1 MGALEKSGAPTS
13 LKGATLANAPI
24 RPNLPSNSKLP
35 ERKKVEQVTTAT
47 VTKKK
52 SSFGTKAISA
62 FVGEDIHNVGEYLLY
77 DVTIPA
83 IKNTLSDLVSQ
94 GIERLLFGESSPR
107 ARSSSGGSRVSYG
120 SYSRPGSAPG
130 NKRDASPRSRRYHD
144 FSEIELE
151 SRDEA
156 YLVIDR
162 LGDIIEEYGLATV
175 ADLYDLCGISTE
187 YTDENWGWTS
197 ARYMSVIRSRR
208 GYMLQLPKPDHIN
221 AR

>member
-1 MGALEKSGAPTS
+1 MG
-13 LKGATLANAPI
+13 NAPI
-24 RPNLPSNSKLP
+24 RPNLPSNSKTT
-35 ERKKVEQVTTAT
+35 ERKKIEQVTSTPA
-47 VTKKK
+47 TKKK
-52 SSFGTKAISA
+52 QSFGTKAVAA
-62 FVGEDIHNVGEYLLY
+62 FVGEDIENVGQYLLY
-77 DVTIPA
+77 DVAIPA

-94 GIERLLFGESSPR
+94 GVERLLFGESSPR
-107 ARSSSGGSRVSYG
+107 SRSGSSTSRVSYG
-120 SYSRPGSAPG
+120 SYSRPGMAPG
-130 NKRDASPRSRRYHD
+130 NRRDASPRARRYHD

-162 LGDIIEEYGLATV
+162 LGDLIEEYGLATV
-175 ADLYDLCGISTE
+175 ADLYDLCGITTE

-221 AR
+221 SR

>member
-1 MGALEKSGAPTS
+1 M
-13 LKGATLANAPI
+13 ANAPI
-24 RPNLPSNSKLP
+24 RPNLPSNSKTT
-35 ERKKVEQVTTAT
+35 ERKKIEQVTSTPA
-47 VTKKK
+47 TKKK
-52 SSFGTKAISA
+52 QSFGTKAVAA
-62 FVGEDIHNVGEYLLY
+62 FVGEDIENVGQYLLY
-77 DVTIPA
+77 DVAIPA

-94 GIERLLFGESSPR
+94 GVERLLFGESSPR
-107 ARSSSGGSRVSYG
+107 SRSGSSTSRVSYG
-120 SYSRPGSAPG
+120 SYSRPGMAPG
-130 NKRDASPRSRRYHD
+130 NRRDAPSRTRRYHD

-162 LGDIIEEYGLATV
+162 LGDLIEEYGLATV
-175 ADLYDLCGISTE
+175 ADLYDLCGITTE

-197 ARYMSVIRSRR
+197 SRYMSVIRSRR

>member
-1 MGALEKSGAPTS
+1 MGSEMC
-13 LKGATLANAPI
+13 I
-24 RPNLPSNSKLP
+24 RDS
-35 ERKKVEQVTTAT
+35 
-47 VTKKK
+47 
-52 SSFGTKAISA
+52 
-62 FVGEDIHNVGEYLLY
+62 
-77 DVTIPA
+77 
-83 IKNTLSDLVSQ
+83 
-94 GIERLLFGESSPR
+94 
-107 ARSSSGGSRVSYG
+107 
-120 SYSRPGSAPG
+120 
-130 NKRDASPRSRRYHD
+130 ASPRTRRHHD

-175 ADLYDLCGISTE
+175 ADLYDLCGITTE

>member
-1 MGALEKSGAPTS
+1 M
-13 LKGATLANAPI
+13 ANAPI
-24 RPNLPSNSKLP
+24 RPNLPSNSKTT
-35 ERKKVEQVTTAT
+35 ERKKIEQVTSTPA
-47 VTKKK
+47 TKKK
-52 SSFGTKAISA
+52 QSFGTKAVAA
-62 FVGEDIHNVGEYLLY
+62 FVGEDIENVGQYLLY
-77 DVTIPA
+77 DVAIPA

-94 GIERLLFGESSPR
+94 GVERLLFGESSPR
-107 ARSSSGGSRVSYG
+107 SRSGSSTSRVSYG
-120 SYSRPGSAPG
+120 SYSRPGMAPG
-130 NKRDASPRSRRYHD
+130 NRRDASPRTRRYHD

-162 LGDIIEEYGLATV
+162 LGDLIEEYGLATV
-175 ADLYDLCGISTE
+175 ADLYDLCGITTE

-221 AR
+221 SR

>member
-1 MGALEKSGAPTS
+1 M
-13 LKGATLANAPI
+13 ANAPI
-24 RPNLPSNSKLP
+24 RPNLPSNSKTT
-35 ERKKVEQVTTAT
+35 ERKKIEQVTSKPVA
-47 VTKKK
+47 KKK
-52 SSFGTKAISA
+52 QTFGTKAVAA
-62 FVGEDIHNVGEYLLY
+62 FIGEDIDNVGQYLLY
-77 DVTIPA
+77 DVAIPA

-94 GIERLLFGESSPR
+94 GVERLLFGESSPR
-107 ARSSSGGSRVSYG
+107 SRSGSSTSRVSYG
-120 SYSRPGSAPG
+120 SYSRPGMAPG
-130 NKRDASPRSRRYHD
+130 NRRDASPRTRRYHD

-162 LGDIIEEYGLATV
+162 LGDLIEEYGLATV
-175 ADLYDLCGISTE
+175 ADLYDLCGITTE

-221 AR
+221 SR